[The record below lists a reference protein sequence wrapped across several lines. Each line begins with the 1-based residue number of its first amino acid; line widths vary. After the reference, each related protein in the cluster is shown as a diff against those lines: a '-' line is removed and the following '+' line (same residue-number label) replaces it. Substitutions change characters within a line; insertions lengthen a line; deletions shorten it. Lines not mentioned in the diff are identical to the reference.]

1 MEYILINIRTVPL
14 WRAKMRMTLQNVFGH
29 KTEIVRISD
38 SPSHTDQVGSLP
50 GLDFDSL
57 LQMLC
62 IDSDSL
68 KFNKRLRWIGDI
80 EMKNGFINKYHENSF
95 EQVIHKLD
103 TDNSVLISAV
113 YLLTADYK
121 IWKQARRHVERDR
134 ICFGAFKPV
143 NCTENGYTV
152 YCAAKDIYL
161 GTKHFTLSDLADKKI
176 ITPHLFKVL
185 CTAMTIKRYGIKV
198 LEKAKGESHEN

>member
-1 MEYILINIRTVPL
+1 MEYSFINIRTVPL
-14 WRAKMRMTLQNVFGH
+14 WRAKMRIALQNVFGH

-80 EMKNGFINKYHENSF
+80 EMKNGFRIGR
-95 EQVIHKLD
+95 
-103 TDNSVLISAV
+103 
-113 YLLTADYK
+113 LT
-121 IWKQARRHVERDR
+121 
-134 ICFGAFKPV
+134 
-143 NCTENGYTV
+143 
-152 YCAAKDIYL
+152 
-161 GTKHFTLSDLADKKI
+161 SS
-176 ITPHLFKVL
+176 
-185 CTAMTIKRYGIKV
+185 MTS
-198 LEKAKGESHEN
+198 EKS

>member
-1 MEYILINIRTVPL
+1 MEYIYINTRTVPP
-14 WRAKMRMTLQNVFGH
+14 WKAKIWAALQKLFGH
-29 KTEIVRISD
+29 KTEIVRITD
-38 SPSHTDQVGSLP
+38 SPTQTNVQDGSIP
-50 GLDFDSL
+50 RLDFDSL

-62 IDSDSL
+62 VDSDSL

-80 EMKNGFINKYHENSF
+80 EMINGFINKYHQRSF
-95 EQVIHKLD
+95 EQVIEKLNQKND
-103 TDNSVLISAV
+103 VLIAAV

-121 IWKQARRHVERDR
+121 IWKQVKRYVERDR

-143 NCTENGYTV
+143 GCTEIGYTV

-198 LEKAKGESHEN
+198 LEKAKEETV